1 MELTLSEA
9 GRTIGRRHGVRPS
22 KPDQAGPQ
30 RPEDGPAMTHSP
42 ISEPASDADPA
53 IDQRTFWRA
62 IGNRASGSTVVT
74 ARSADGPAGFLGL
87 SATHVCADPPLMLVS
102 VDRRTS
108 ALQTMLAARHF
119 ALNFLPC
126 EAAAVADMFGGKA
139 PQKGA
144 ERFETGRWGTL
155 KTGAPILLDAVGAID
170 CRLEETIE
178 RHGVVIAI
186 GRVVAV
192 MDGGDKAP
200 LIHFRGAY
208 VP

>member
-1 MELTLSEA
+1 
-9 GRTIGRRHGVRPS
+9 
-22 KPDQAGPQ
+22 
-30 RPEDGPAMTHSP
+30 MTHSP
-42 ISEPASDADPA
+42 PSEPASAAADPA

-62 IGNRASGSTVVT
+62 IANRASGSTVVT
-74 ARSADGPAGFLGL
+74 ARSTDGPAGFLGL

-108 ALQTMLAARHF
+108 ALQAMLAARHF
-119 ALNFLPC
+119 ALNFLPR
-126 EAAAVADMFGGKA
+126 EAAAIADMFGGKA

-144 ERFETGRWGTL
+144 ERFEAGRWGTL

-192 MDGGDKAP
+192 MDGGAKAP
-200 LIHFRGAY
+200 LIHFHGTFL
-208 VP
+208 P